1 MKRVLVALSVVL
13 VFVVSSNV
21 AGNSFVTSSVC
32 QPNTGPKSRIFYE
45 RMIGD
50 TEVFVDTPPSEYP
63 KLVKIGDSSNPNIVE
78 WFPEGLDI
86 TGKLDEKW
94 TTDIPYKYR
103 QNNTFFNNTPEGWLF
118 IEPNIKPDEDDVV
131 RGENY
136 TNHLLNPEDGGD
148 KILPPKFS
156 LYSYLNTVPKICN
169 PPVSHLDGNDEY
181 ETDIRCY
188 DISKDE
194 IIWHIKDSRV
204 GTHDCAPYL
213 PVDLRD
219 GKLYYLIDGAT
230 CINPRIGAV
239 DWSYSYKAEKPLEE
253 FYSPVNTSRYH
264 IWMYRPYSYY
274 RDDDGYDNVWTEFLF
289 FDLKKDARYLSYTHF
304 GLACGAKML
313 SDKDRNIE
321 IYKNV
326 EDGES
331 WYVLNLNS
339 EHWWDGLLG
348 DRYWL
353 SVNLFELHPEL
364 LGKGYIISNIALVG
378 DKRVVTFCSGCEE
391 FPDYGNKEYYTKER
405 VPDYI
410 NEKYNFL
417 VDRLDPKELIE
428 IPSELFDTKQTHVQV
443 VDNELVIQT
452 KDKIFGVDTESLSI
466 KWQINKSDYDNPEN
480 AIVCAVDWRGVL
492 VLEDIT
498 LEEDSKIAR
507 FRCYNIVPD
516 EPEPEPIPDPEP
528 EPVPEPI
535 PEPEPTPEPK
545 PEPTPEPDPDP
556 SPILEPVV
564 LDPVILE
571 FQIDRKSY
579 IIDGSERLIDAA
591 PVIQNGRT
599 LLPARFVTEPLGGD
613 VSWNATDKA
622 VVCSLGETTVE
633 FWIGKPTAKI
643 NGEEVQ
649 IDPDNPDVVPTIIND
664 RTMVP
669 MRFLAESVG
678 CEVEWVAET
687 KEIILTYTP

>member
-1 MKRVLVALSVVL
+1 MKRVLVVLSVVSVL
-13 VFVVSSNV
+13 VLSTNV
-21 AGNSFVTSSVC
+21 TGNTIRSL
-32 QPNTGPKSRIFYE
+32 PYNILDIGPKYYPHIDMMYE
-45 RMIGD
+45 E

-78 WFPEGLDI
+78 WFPDEPEFTGQLDI
-86 TGKLDEKW
+86 KW

-118 IEPNIKPDEDDVV
+118 IEPDIKPDEDDIV

-136 TNHLLNPEDGGD
+136 TNHLLNPEDGED

-156 LYSYLNTVPKICN
+156 LFSYLNTVPKICN
-169 PPVSHLDGNDEY
+169 PPVSHLDGDDEY

-188 DISKDE
+188 DISKNE
-194 IIWHIKDSRV
+194 IIWHIKDDRV

-219 GKLYYLIDGAT
+219 GKLYYLIDGVT
-230 CINPRIGAV
+230 CINPKTGVV
-239 DWSYSYKAEKPLEE
+239 DWSYSYKAEKPLEK

-264 IWMYRPYSYY
+264 IRMYRPFDYY
-274 RDDDGYDNVWTEFLF
+274 EDRQAQTYFYF
-289 FDLKKDARYLSYTHF
+289 FDLNKDYKLLVSYYIVGTLSF
-304 GLACGAKML
+304 KLL
-313 SDKDRNIE
+313 PDNSRNVDVYNQMDE
-321 IYKNV
+321 N
-326 EDGES
+326 GES
-331 WYVLNLNS
+331 WYT
-339 EHWWDGLLG
+339 
-348 DRYWL
+348 L
-353 SVNLFELHPEL
+353 SVYPEHRWAGWRNFGLKLSVIFFTLHPEL
-364 LGKGYIISNIALVG
+364 LGKGYIVSDIGLME
-378 DKRVVTFCSGCEE
+378 DKRMVTFCSGCEE
-391 FPDYGNKEYYTKER
+391 FPDYGKKEYYTKER
-405 VPDYI
+405 VPDYV

-417 VDRLDPKELIE
+417 IDRYEPKELIE
-428 IPSELFDTKQTHVQV
+428 IPSVLFDTKSTHAQV

-466 KWQINKSDYDNPEN
+466 KWQIDKSDYDNPEN

-492 VLEDIT
+492 VLEDII
-498 LEEDSKIAR
+498 LEEDNKIAR

-516 EPEPEPIPDPEP
+516 EPEPEPIPEP
-528 EPVPEPI
+528 D
-535 PEPEPTPEPK
+535 
-545 PEPTPEPDPDP
+545 PEPDPDP
-556 SPILEPVV
+556 SPIPEPVV

-571 FQIDRKSY
+571 FQIDRESY

-622 VVCSLGETTVE
+622 VVCSLGEITVE
-633 FWIGKPTAKI
+633 FWIGKPIAKI

-669 MRFLAESVG
+669 MRFLAESLG
-678 CEVEWVAET
+678 CEVEWVADT
-687 KEIILTYTP
+687 KEIILTYTPLTQ